1 MRYLK
6 KIMILQDCLSQ
17 CIHPAITLVT
27 PVVTASSYRQPLTRD
42 TTYNL
47 LPSIKKIKRL
57 YQCLQTNVFVK
68 VLLKVTRLLKLI
80 FICSLQK
87 RGLNFPLSTH
97 LVDADLKTFYY
108 FDLLF
113 RKLSSIFF
121 AEMEA

>member
-1 MRYLK
+1 
-6 KIMILQDCLSQ
+6 MILQDCLSQ
-17 CIHPAITLVT
+17 CIHPPNTLVT

-47 LPSIKKIKRL
+47 LPSIKKKIKRI
-57 YQCLQTNVFVK
+57 YQCLQTNLFVK
-68 VLLKVTRLLKLI
+68 VILKVTILLKLI
-80 FICSLQK
+80 FLCSLQK

-113 RKLSSIFF
+113 IKLSSIFF